1 MKRQLHTRSKN
12 LLSRHQSTIIC
23 FVEFQFTAEM
33 LWCKCRSAGSQI
45 PDRLRLGVRGRVDV
59 DCSRRDSEDSVDPDD
74 VRGGRADCMAAPPQ
88 PCFSISHL
96 LVTFSSV
103 SRYPGELQALSIKA
117 ESSIFMYF
125 LLFLFH
131 PFPESL
137 GGQSLNFTQPCFLIS
152 HLSPSVSGFLGTFH
166 QMAPSSIFYVF
177 LLLISIAS
185 LDTRVITMSFSLCS
199 NLPQNVVE

>member
-1 MKRQLHTRSKN
+1 MQVSVSRIPDPRST
-12 LLSRHQSTIIC
+12 Q
-23 FVEFQFTAEM
+23 
-33 LWCKCRSAGSQI
+33 AGSPRTGGRRLQSSWLRRLGG
-45 PDRLRLGVRGRVDV
+45 PRRRKRRLRRLH
-59 DCSRRDSEDSVDPDD
+59 
-74 VRGGRADCMAAPPQ
+74 GGAASTLL
-88 PCFSISHL
+88 FNIT

-103 SRYPGELQALSIKA
+103 SRFRGELQALSTKA
-117 ESSIFMYF
+117 ESPIFMYF